1 MAGASKTILII
12 DDDEDIVRAI
22 AGNLKLDGYQ
32 VLEAYL
38 GRQGIDMVQTRAPDL
53 VLLDLTLPDMDGIMV
68 CEILRKTHDVP
79 IIMLTARDT
88 LSDKVLGLK
97 SGADDYIVKPFEYLE
112 LSARL
117 TAIFSRLD
125 RTMVKEHQS
134 VHHLEINHKTR
145 ELMIRGE
152 HVKLTKTEFEL
163 LQLFISH
170 SGQTLS
176 REFIEKQIWWDAKLY
191 SNSRALDV
199 HIQRLRKK
207 IEIKPETPELII
219 TITGVGYKFNMDDA

>member
-1 MAGASKTILII
+1 MRVLIVEDEVDLTDALKRALGEAGLVCDVAHDGETGLFNARSWDYDAIVLDLMLPGLDGETILRRLR
-12 DDDEDIVRAI
+12 EEKRTP
-22 AGNLKLDGYQ
+22 
-32 VLEAYL
+32 VL
-38 GRQGIDMVQTRAPDL
+38 V
-53 VLLDLTLPDMDGIMV
+53 
-68 CEILRKTHDVP
+68 
-79 IIMLTARDT
+79 LTARDT

-125 RTMVKEHQS
+125 RTMVKERQS
-134 VHHLEINHKTR
+134 VHHVEINHKTR
-145 ELMIRGE
+145 EVIIRDQP
-152 HVKLTKTEFEL
+152 VKLTKTEFQL

-170 SGQTLS
+170 PGQTLS

-207 IEIKPETPELII
+207 IEARPETPELII
-219 TITGVGYKFNMDDA
+219 TITGVGYKFNPEKE